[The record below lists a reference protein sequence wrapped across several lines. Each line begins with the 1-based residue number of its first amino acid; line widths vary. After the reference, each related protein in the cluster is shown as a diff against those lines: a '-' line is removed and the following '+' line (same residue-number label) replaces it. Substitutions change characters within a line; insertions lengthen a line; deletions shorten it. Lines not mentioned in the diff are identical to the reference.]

1 MCPGPG
7 YTPVY
12 PSTGPG
18 RKCETVETSTTWS
31 AFLSIPDTSN
41 HCLFHNRTNI
51 WMKAKDIWQRGNGFV
66 IRSTVYVHCA
76 INIIFLPGVPDLILP
91 SFISPW
97 LNGTTL
103 NMTAPRRVCFRGSLW
118 IQLLGTVVCQV
129 FFCKAHPWQCNNLE
143 KLIFRT

>member
-7 YTPVY
+7 YTQVY

-31 AFLSIPDTSN
+31 AFLCIPDTSN
-41 HCLFHNRTNI
+41 HYSNQYLDEGIGQR
-51 WMKAKDIWQRGNGFV
+51 QRGNGFV
-66 IRSTVYVHCA
+66 KRSTVYVHCA
-76 INIIFLPGVPDLILP
+76 INVILLPGAPDLILP

-129 FFCKAHPWQCNNLE
+129 FFLQSSPMAM
-143 KLIFRT
+143 

>member
-18 RKCETVETSTTWS
+18 RKCETVELLLLGQPFNAFPILQTS
-31 AFLSIPDTSN
+31 
-41 HCLFHNRTNI
+41 NI

-76 INIIFLPGVPDLILP
+76 INIILLPGVPDLILP

-103 NMTAPRRVCFRGSLW
+103 NMTAPRRVYFRGSLW

-129 FFCKAHPWQCNNLE
+129 FFFLQSSPA
-143 KLIFRT
+143 KLTHGNGTILKS